1 MSKQGLEKIVASLEL
16 CRKIPA
22 GEFEDT
28 ALVWVYDDVV
38 GFLCRTSGCEQ
49 FRKKVWQLQKNHP
62 RKIAIRRKC
71 GQEIYPAPT
80 LEEIITSLLTYGWL
94 VKIDCRIQLDTLIEF
109 YSDVVFNWIRLLNF
123 TQKNKA
129 KRNLETPHRRLRSGC
144 GSK

>member
-16 CRKIPA
+16 CKLIPA

-28 ALVWVYDDVV
+28 ALAWVYDDVV

-49 FRKKVWQLQKNHP
+49 IHKKEWQLEHNHP

-80 LEEIITSLLTYGWL
+80 LEEIWRELRNLS
-94 VKIDCRIQLDTLIEF
+94 VNKIDGSITVSCRIDPEKTLYEAAGDDNEVTAAALRLWLRVKGIE
-109 YSDVVFNWIRLLNF
+109 
-123 TQKNKA
+123 
-129 KRNLETPHRRLRSGC
+129 
-144 GSK
+144 SK

>member
-1 MSKQGLEKIVASLEL
+1 MSKSLEKIVPSLEMCKL
-16 CRKIPA
+16 IPA

-49 FRKKVWQLQKNHP
+49 IHKKEWQLEHNHP

-80 LEEIITSLLTYGWL
+80 LAEIWRELRNLSVNVIDGAITVS
-94 VKIDCRIQLDTLIEF
+94 CRIDPDETLSSCARDDNDMTAAALRLWLTLKGIEVK
-109 YSDVVFNWIRLLNF
+109 S
-123 TQKNKA
+123 
-129 KRNLETPHRRLRSGC
+129 
-144 GSK
+144 